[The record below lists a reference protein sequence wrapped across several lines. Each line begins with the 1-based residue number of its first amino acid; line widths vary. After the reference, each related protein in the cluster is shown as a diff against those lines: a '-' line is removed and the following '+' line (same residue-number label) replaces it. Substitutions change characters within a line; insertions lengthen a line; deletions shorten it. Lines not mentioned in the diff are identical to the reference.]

1 MFIFRSAFWLA
12 VGFAVVAPHGTDF
25 GAAAST
31 LRDQAV
37 ETTIAAGSQIVMS
50 QVTAQTMPLLI
61 EIATSTQPRTD
72 NQPSLVGPAVF
83 PRLRPA
89 ALG

>member
-12 VGFAVVAPHGTDF
+12 IGFAVVAPHGTDF
-25 GAAAST
+25 GATAST

-37 ETTIAAGSQIVMS
+37 QAGIEAGGQIAMT
-50 QVTAQTMPLLI
+50 QVTAKALPVLI
-61 EIATSTQPRTD
+61 DLATSTASVTKFQSP
-72 NQPSLVGPAVF
+72 VGPAVF

>member
-37 ETTIAAGSQIVMS
+37 EAGIEAGSQIVVS
-50 QVTAQTMPLLI
+50 QVTAQAVPVLI
-61 EIATSTQPRTD
+61 DIATSTQPRVS
-72 NQPSLVGPAVF
+72 NQQSLVGPAVF